1 MFEGQR
7 NGGLQ
12 EHYNNTKVKRELKTP
27 ETESQNPKAKNS
39 QNLKQSQTIT
49 KLKTQ
54 SQIFNPK

>member
-12 EHYNNTKVKRELKTP
+12 GQNNNTKVKRELKTP
-27 ETESQNPKAKNS
+27 ETESQSPKAKNS
-39 QNLKQSQTIT
+39 QNLKQSQKIT

-54 SQIFNPK
+54 S